1 MFGPESCDGGCAM
14 TFKIFPKSLDWW
26 FWLVTWALIVA
37 AVAGWT
43 PAYYAVIAVS
53 LANTAVKAVQKHSVT
68 AFAVQTRI
76 AYLLLTLPGLWPEV
90 RFWWYLAMLA
100 GTTLVV
106 FFDRCTIARVLK
118 HAPWN
123 RNRPL
128 LVN

>member
-1 MFGPESCDGGCAM
+1 M
-14 TFKIFPKSLDWW
+14 TFKIFPKSTDWW
-26 FWLVTWALIVA
+26 FWLVTWALIA
-37 AVAGWT
+37 AALLGWT
-43 PAYYAVIAVS
+43 PAYYGVVAVS
-53 LANTAVKAVQKHSVT
+53 AANMAVKAVQKRSLS

-76 AYLLLTLPGLWPEV
+76 VYFALTLPGLWPEV

-100 GTTLVV
+100 GTTMVV

-128 LVN
+128 LQN

>member
-1 MFGPESCDGGCAM
+1 M
-14 TFKIFPKSLDWW
+14 TFKIFPKSIDWW

-37 AVAGWT
+37 AVAGWA
-43 PAYYAVIAVS
+43 PAYYGVIAVS
-53 LANTAVKAVQKHSVT
+53 LANVAVKAVGKRSLT

-76 AYLLLTLPGLWPEV
+76 VYLLLTLPGLWPEV
-90 RFWWYLAMLA
+90 RFWWYLALLA

-106 FFDRCTIARVLK
+106 FFDRCTIARVLQ

-123 RNRPL
+123 KGRAL

>member
-1 MFGPESCDGGCAM
+1 M
-14 TFKIFPKSLDWW
+14 TFRIFPKSLDWW

-43 PAYYAVIAVS
+43 PGYYGVIAVS
-53 LANTAVKAVQKHSVT
+53 VANAVVKAIGKRSVT

-76 AYLLLTLPGLWPEV
+76 VYLALTLPGLWPEV

-106 FFDRCTIARVLK
+106 FFDRCTIARVLR

-123 RNRPL
+123 KGREL